1 MKSLRA
7 GYSWKDPY
15 SVLWT
20 TEAQKTLVRR
30 EARVI
35 EGYSRGNKKVQLDQG
50 ARTALAIPTLCGLR
64 GCDHKA

>member
-15 SVLWT
+15 SALWT
-20 TEAQKTLVRR
+20 IEAQKTLVRR

-35 EGYSRGNKKVQLDQG
+35 EGYRRGNKKVQQDQG